1 MAVVTDRGTVT
12 VTDAAFAG
20 IVVQAAES
28 VEGAHVRK
36 RRGVEVAVEP
46 GGTRVEIELA
56 VDVGRVLPDVA
67 RDVQERV
74 TAALG
79 TMCGVH
85 VNAVDVAVEELV

>member
-12 VTDAAFAG
+12 VSDAALTG

-28 VEGAHVRK
+28 VDGAHVRK
-36 RRGVEVAVEP
+36 RKVTVTVEP
-46 GGTRVEIELA
+46 RGAHVQLDLSVAFGQ
-56 VDVGRVLPDVA
+56 VLPDVA
-67 RDVQERV
+67 RDVQEHV
-74 TAALG
+74 ASALG